1 MAATS
6 PIYCALDVPS
16 VDAAIALGQQAAPS
30 LGGIKLGLEFFCAN
44 GLSGVRA
51 VSDAAGLPLFLDLK
65 FHDIPNTVAAAVRSV
80 MPARPAI
87 LTVHAQGGAAMLQAA
102 RTAAHDAAATL
113 GVPPPRIVAVTVLTS
128 LDSGDLAE
136 MGVVAPP
143 HEQAL
148 VLAALARRAG
158 MDGVV
163 CSAAEVAGVRAAWP
177 EGFLVT
183 PGIRP
188 LESAAGD
195 QKRVT
200 TPRAALA
207 AGSDVLVIG
216 RPTTDAANPAEAA
229 RMILASL

>member
-51 VSDAAGLPLFLDLK
+51 VNDAAGLPLFLDLK

-87 LTVHAQGGAAMLQAA
+87 LTVHAQGGVAMLQAA

-148 VLAALARRAG
+148 VLAAPPRGHGWCGLLGGGGCRRACRLAG
-158 MDGVV
+158 GVPRD
-163 CSAAEVAGVRAAWP
+163 S
-177 EGFLVT
+177 
-183 PGIRP
+183 GIRP

-195 QKRVT
+195 QKRVM

-216 RPTTDAANPAEAA
+216 RPITDAANPAEAA